1 MLEIM
6 VKVKKKAV
14 VNTDQFSKSGVKPSY
29 RDVATLSGFLRPR
42 GGLSSRFFNGVTA
55 KTQRQIREAVK
66 RARFL
71 GLLPYINKIES

>member
-1 MLEIM
+1 M

-14 VNTDQFSKSGVKPSY
+14 VQTDEYQKSGTRPSY
-29 RDVATLSGFLRPR
+29 KDVATLHGFLRPR
-42 GGLSSRFFNGVTA
+42 GGLSSRFFNSVTA

-71 GLLPYINKIES
+71 GLLPYVNKIES